1 MIECGAQ
8 HESGHTSATPY
19 TTLIRACGKALEVDK
34 AFRVLHCMLDV
45 GVRPNVVTFN
55 CLIDACGKASQ
66 VCVTQPSFHTHRTL
80 PITRLTRL
88 STHPR
93 NSLPSVSHSPHSPP
107 VYLSVASPTFVSA
120 QPCLWMRLQL
130 DKALKAFKL
139 MQQCHSVP
147 DIVTYSCIVDSF
159 CKAGLVD
166 TALELFKQ
174 MRMQA

>member
-66 VCVTQPSFHTHRTL
+66 VCVSSHHFT
-80 PITRLTRL
+80 PIALYQ
-88 STHPR
+88 SHA
-93 NSLPSVSHSPHSPP
+93 SHASVHIPAIVPP
-107 VYLSVASPTFVSA
+107 LSPTRHTPLPYISA
-120 QPCLWMRLQL
+120 RPHPPLFPANRVCGCACSSTRRSR
-130 DKALKAFKL
+130 
-139 MQQCHSVP
+139 HS
-147 DIVTYSCIVDSF
+147 S
-159 CKAGLVD
+159 
-166 TALELFKQ
+166 
-174 MRMQA
+174 